1 MDTPQG
7 NRKMSRRAFLKTTGL
22 IASGVMLPIQ
32 WAGGTQRAAA
42 SNTLDPMR
50 HVLNRLT
57 WGARPE
63 DLENIR
69 TLGIEG
75 YIDWQLQPE
84 HIPDPAIEKLLAD
97 VPVLSASYHQ
107 ARRLE
112 QEDWLLG
119 YKLMWTRLYRAV
131 HSQHQLFERVVEFW
145 TDHFNVPIGDS
156 AADKLIDDREVIRKH
171 AFGHFRKLLF
181 ASAQSPAML
190 YYLNNASSDKEH
202 PNENYAREVMELH
215 TLGVDGGYTEQ
226 DVKALARILTGWTA
240 SNGQFYFDAEKHDF
254 GTKVFLGRTFPA
266 GRGIEE
272 GLEALEMLVTQPSTA
287 RFIAGKL
294 CRHFVSDQPPETL
307 VESTA
312 QVFSAT
318 DGDIRAMLRHI
329 FTSAEFMSS
338 GGQKLRRPL
347 EFMVAFMRTAHIE
360 VIENYWLILGALEQL
375 GQQPFAWKAPNGY
388 PDVASAWLNAN
399 AMLMRWKVAF
409 SLTVIAPGW
418 VEGLRTHLA
427 EQIGTPET
435 ADALVDTL
443 TATLLPAVTL
453 DPQDRQTLIEHIAVD
468 RLSAQARTNLLPA
481 IAALLI
487 SSPYFQWC

>member
-1 MDTPQG
+1 
-7 NRKMSRRAFLKTTGL
+7 
-22 IASGVMLPIQ
+22 
-32 WAGGTQRAAA
+32 
-42 SNTLDPMR
+42 
-50 HVLNRLT
+50 
-57 WGARPE
+57 
-63 DLENIR
+63 
-69 TLGIEG
+69 
-75 YIDWQLQPE
+75 
-84 HIPDPAIEKLLAD
+84 
-97 VPVLSASYHQ
+97 
-107 ARRLE
+107 
-112 QEDWLLG
+112 
-119 YKLMWTRLYRAV
+119 
-131 HSQHQLFERVVEFW
+131 
-145 TDHFNVPIGDS
+145 
-156 AADKLIDDREVIRKH
+156 
-171 AFGHFRKLLF
+171 
-181 ASAQSPAML
+181 
-190 YYLNNASSDKEH
+190 
-202 PNENYAREVMELH
+202 
-215 TLGVDGGYTEQ
+215 
-226 DVKALARILTGWTA
+226 
-240 SNGQFYFDAEKHDF
+240 
-254 GTKVFLGRTFPA
+254 
-266 GRGIEE
+266 
-272 GLEALEMLVTQPSTA
+272 
-287 RFIAGKL
+287 
-294 CRHFVSDQPPETL
+294 
-307 VESTA
+307 
-312 QVFSAT
+312 
-318 DGDIRAMLRHI
+318 
-329 FTSAEFMSS
+329 MSS